1 MKGGI
6 PMAIRLVESNG
17 ATSDKKTVVLKDSK
31 PKKIVTSKTMVINEL
46 SVTIVQNFDEDV
58 DFQINTIPGILSD
71 NKTIP
76 KLDITAKEDVDF
88 DESLTLAK
96 LEAIIRRCGILDEYK
111 EYFTQDPEIVID
123 HYTLTIR
130 KTFRYFNE
138 FKEGIFIASD
148 IVT

>member
-31 PKKIVTSKTMVINEL
+31 PKKIVPSKTMVINEL

-58 DFQINTIPGILSD
+58 DFQIDTIPGILSD

>member
-31 PKKIVTSKTMVINEL
+31 PKKIVPSKTIVINEL